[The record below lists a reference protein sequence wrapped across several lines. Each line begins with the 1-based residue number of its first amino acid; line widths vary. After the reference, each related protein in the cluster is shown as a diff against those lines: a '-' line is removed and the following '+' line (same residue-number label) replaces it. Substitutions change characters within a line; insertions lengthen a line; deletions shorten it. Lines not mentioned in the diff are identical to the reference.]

1 MRGEKLH
8 LLLSLPLLLSTL
20 KTPTSSTAFATS
32 PRSGPRPPTHPPV
45 SRFGT
50 AESVQGTKPPAL
62 ETPPTIRRQ
71 TKQRYKQGDDELQRR
86 RESEVTV
93 KPHKGQANPRAPKE
107 TAAGREKGGG
117 GQDKGVGAADF
128 KPKHK
133 ESRKKVHFA
142 PSTQQKKNTWRHPSA
157 PSHPIPSLLILSRHT
172 YHPMAT
178 TPLQNTT
185 QSVNTSE
192 SSTRRLQPAKPATE
206 REDVDRAAAS

>member
-1 MRGEKLH
+1 MKSYTYCCRCRCCYLPLKH
-8 LLLSLPLLLSTL
+8 LLLYCLCDLPSL
-20 KTPTSSTAFATS
+20 
-32 PRSGPRPPTHPPV
+32 RSAPPYPPRP
-45 SRFGT
+45 SAAFGT

-62 ETPPTIRRQ
+62 ETPPPS
-71 TKQRYKQGDDELQRR
+71 G
-86 RESEVTV
+86 V
-93 KPHKGQANPRAPKE
+93 KPNKVTSKETSYNGGARARSRSDLTRDKQANPRAPKE
-107 TAAGREKGGG
+107 TAAGREEGGG

-133 ESRKKVHFA
+133 ESRKKAHFA
-142 PSTQQKKNTWRHPSA
+142 PSTQQKNNTLRHPSA

-192 SSTRRLQPAKPATE
+192 SSTRTRLQPAKP
-206 REDVDRAAAS
+206 RHRAGRCRSRRG